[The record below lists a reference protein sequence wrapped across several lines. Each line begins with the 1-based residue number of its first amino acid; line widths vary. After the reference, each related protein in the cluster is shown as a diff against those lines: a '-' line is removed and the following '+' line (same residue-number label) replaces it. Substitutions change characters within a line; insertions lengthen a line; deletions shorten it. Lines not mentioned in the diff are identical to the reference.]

1 MLKEK
6 CAIHIWKPSLLMC
19 SCKQQLCLRCL
30 KEHSHENMIFMS
42 LKDFYESFYQELIE
56 LKNFIMQFLP
66 EINKEEIV
74 KNIEQVRGLEQVISF
89 SDQFINNK
97 EKIYLLTPNQI
108 FYFKEKKLLNK
119 IREHISIILTEIVE
133 KKQNK
138 IKKIL
143 IEQK

>member
-1 MLKEK
+1 MIKEK

-30 KEHSHENMIFMS
+30 KEHSHENMMFMS
-42 LKDFYESFYQELIE
+42 IKDFYESFYQELIE

-74 KNIEQVRGLEQVISF
+74 KNIEQVRGLEKVILF

-97 EKIYLLTPNQI
+97 EKVYLLTPNQI

-143 IEQK
+143 KEQK

>member
-30 KEHSHENMIFMS
+30 KEHSHENMMFMS
-42 LKDFYESFYQELIE
+42 IKDFYESFYQELFE

-97 EKIYLLTPNQI
+97 EKVYLLTPNQI

-143 IEQK
+143 KEQK

>member
-19 SCKQQLCLRCL
+19 SCKRQLCLRCL

-42 LKDFYESFYQELIE
+42 IKDFYESFYQELIE

-143 IEQK
+143 KEQK

>member
-30 KEHSHENMIFMS
+30 KEHSHENMMFMS
-42 LKDFYESFYQELIE
+42 IKDFYESFYQELFE

-74 KNIEQVRGLEQVISF
+74 KNIEQVRGLEKVILF

-97 EKIYLLTPNQI
+97 EKVYLLTPNQI

-143 IEQK
+143 KEQK

>member
-42 LKDFYESFYQELIE
+42 IKDFYESFYQELIE

-74 KNIEQVRGLEQVISF
+74 KNIEQVRGLEQVILF

-97 EKIYLLTPNQI
+97 EKVYLLTPNQI

-143 IEQK
+143 KEQK

>member
-6 CAIHIWKPSLLMC
+6 CSIHIWKPSLLIC

-30 KEHSHENMIFMS
+30 KEHSHENMRFMS
-42 LKDFYESFYQELIE
+42 LKDFYESFYQELFE

-74 KNIEQVRGLEQVISF
+74 KNIEQVRGLEQVILF

-97 EKIYLLTPNQI
+97 EKVYLLTPNQI

-143 IEQK
+143 KEQK

>member
-30 KEHSHENMIFMS
+30 KEHSHENMMFMS
-42 LKDFYESFYQELIE
+42 IKDFYESFYQELIE

-74 KNIEQVRGLEQVISF
+74 KNIEQVRGLEKVILF

-97 EKIYLLTPNQI
+97 EKVYLLTPNQI

-143 IEQK
+143 KEQK

>member
-30 KEHSHENMIFMS
+30 KEHSHENMMFMS
-42 LKDFYESFYQELIE
+42 IKDFYESFYQELIE

-97 EKIYLLTPNQI
+97 EKVYLLTPNQI

-143 IEQK
+143 KEQK

>member
-30 KEHSHENMIFMS
+30 KEHSHENMMFMS
-42 LKDFYESFYQELIE
+42 IKDFYESFYQELFE

-143 IEQK
+143 KEQK

>member
-1 MLKEK
+1 
-6 CAIHIWKPSLLMC
+6 
-19 SCKQQLCLRCL
+19 
-30 KEHSHENMIFMS
+30 
-42 LKDFYESFYQELIE
+42 
-56 LKNFIMQFLP
+56 MQFLP

-143 IEQK
+143 KEQK

>member
-1 MLKEK
+1 MIKEK
-6 CAIHIWKPSLLMC
+6 CPIHIWKPTLLIC

-30 KEHSHENMIFMS
+30 KEHSHENMMFMS
-42 LKDFYESFYQELIE
+42 IKDFYESFYQELFE

-74 KNIEQVRGLEQVISF
+74 KNIEQVRGLEKVILF

-97 EKIYLLTPNQI
+97 EKVYLLTPNQI

-138 IKKIL
+138 IKKITFFL
-143 IEQK
+143 K

>member
-1 MLKEK
+1 
-6 CAIHIWKPSLLMC
+6 MC
-19 SCKQQLCLRCL
+19 PCKQQLCLRCL

-42 LKDFYESFYQELIE
+42 IKDFYESFYQELIE

-74 KNIEQVRGLEQVISF
+74 KNIEQVRGLEKVILF

-97 EKIYLLTPNQI
+97 EKVYLLTPNQI

-143 IEQK
+143 KEQK

>member
-1 MLKEK
+1 MIKEK
-6 CAIHIWKPSLLMC
+6 CPIHIWKPTLLIC

-30 KEHSHENMIFMS
+30 KEHSHENMMFMS
-42 LKDFYESFYQELIE
+42 IKDFYESFYQELFE
-56 LKNFIMQFLP
+56 LKNFITQFLP
-66 EINKEEIV
+66 EINKKEIV
-74 KNIEQVRGLEQVISF
+74 KNIEQVRGLEKVILF

-97 EKIYLLTPNQI
+97 EKVYLLTPNQI

-143 IEQK
+143 KEQK